1 MDVAVGEG
9 GGGGGSGGG
18 GGGDSGEGGEGG
30 GDGDGEM
37 QQPPHCGQTASKS
50 KSPFSHETCSHCEQG
65 SVIVPVGMACLHTLE
80 RQERGGSDGGGDGG
94 CGVAGGGGSGE
105 GGGGSGG
112 EGGGQQK
119 VKQDSSLM

>member
-112 EGGGQQK
+112 EGGGQQNAK
-119 VKQDSSLM
+119 HDSSLM